1 MIQITLPDGTVK
13 TFDIPPA
20 GADIALSIS
29 EGLARNCV
37 AMEIDGLLVD
47 LGTTVETDASIR
59 LITTQDTLALSILRH
74 SAAHV
79 MAQAILH
86 IYKDA
91 KLTIGPV
98 VEDGFY
104 YDIDMGPVSEDD
116 FPKIEAEIQRIIQ
129 AKIPFRRR
137 VVSKAEALAVYR
149 DEPYKLE
156 LIQDLPDGTIS
167 LYEQGDFTDLCRG
180 PHIPHT
186 GFVKAIKLMKVSGAY
201 WRADQTRAQLQR
213 IYGTAF
219 FDKKELKA
227 YLQFIEE
234 AKKRNHRKIGAA
246 LDLFSFH
253 DEAPGMPFFHAK
265 GMVIWNALLE
275 YWRAEHR
282 AAGYVETKTPIMLNR
297 GLWERS
303 GHWENYRENMYTSSV
318 DDIEYAIKP
327 MNCPGGMLL
336 YGLKPHSYKDLP
348 IRAAEIGLVHR
359 HELSGVLSGLFR
371 VRAFHQDDAHIFM
384 MPDQIETE
392 ILGVLRLVERIYQTF
407 GLGFHLELSTRP
419 AKSIGTDSQW
429 EEATHGLQSALDAY
443 GKAYKINEGDGAFYG
458 PKIDIHIK
466 DALGRTWQCGTIQ
479 LDMALPERFNL
490 TYVGKDNE
498 KHRPIMIHRVIYGS
512 IERFFGILVEHFA
525 GKFPFWLAPVQMAML
540 PINDDLT
547 SHAES
552 VRDVFEKHGIR
563 VEIDDR
569 TESLNKKIR
578 EAQINN
584 IPVILTIGAKE
595 KETGTLSV
603 RTLDGTVR
611 YGMLP
616 EVLLDKLLAA
626 IRDRRLGQDILVDET
641 T

>member
-29 EGLARNCV
+29 EGLAINCV

-219 FDKKELKA
+219 A
-227 YLQFIEE
+227 
-234 AKKRNHRKIGAA
+234 
-246 LDLFSFH
+246 
-253 DEAPGMPFFHAK
+253 
-265 GMVIWNALLE
+265 
-275 YWRAEHR
+275 
-282 AAGYVETKTPIMLNR
+282 
-297 GLWERS
+297 
-303 GHWENYRENMYTSSV
+303 
-318 DDIEYAIKP
+318 
-327 MNCPGGMLL
+327 
-336 YGLKPHSYKDLP
+336 
-348 IRAAEIGLVHR
+348 
-359 HELSGVLSGLFR
+359 
-371 VRAFHQDDAHIFM
+371 
-384 MPDQIETE
+384 
-392 ILGVLRLVERIYQTF
+392 
-407 GLGFHLELSTRP
+407 
-419 AKSIGTDSQW
+419 
-429 EEATHGLQSALDAY
+429 
-443 GKAYKINEGDGAFYG
+443 
-458 PKIDIHIK
+458 
-466 DALGRTWQCGTIQ
+466 
-479 LDMALPERFNL
+479 
-490 TYVGKDNE
+490 DNIASE
-498 KHRPIMIHRVIYGS
+498 P
-512 IERFFGILVEHFA
+512 
-525 GKFPFWLAPVQMAML
+525 P
-540 PINDDLT
+540 
-547 SHAES
+547 
-552 VRDVFEKHGIR
+552 
-563 VEIDDR
+563 
-569 TESLNKKIR
+569 
-578 EAQINN
+578 
-584 IPVILTIGAKE
+584 
-595 KETGTLSV
+595 
-603 RTLDGTVR
+603 
-611 YGMLP
+611 
-616 EVLLDKLLAA
+616 
-626 IRDRRLGQDILVDET
+626 
-641 T
+641 